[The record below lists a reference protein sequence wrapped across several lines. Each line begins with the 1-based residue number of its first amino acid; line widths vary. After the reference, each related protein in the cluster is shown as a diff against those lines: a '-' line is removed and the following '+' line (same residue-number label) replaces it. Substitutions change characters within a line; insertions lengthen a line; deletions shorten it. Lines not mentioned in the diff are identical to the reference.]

1 MSGRHHISSPIPI
14 PSNGEPTELQ
24 RLISLK
30 NQWTAVIERC
40 TTHPHEVGS
49 STNLRNDKG
58 YTALH
63 TVTAYNHATHGDV
76 LIPVIKAILSAADE
90 IDYACAYTLGT
101 IDGEDMNENVV
112 NTNEIVERQDIS
124 TTIQQQRQQASRGS
138 WRLLFDNNNRAQW
151 TPIHLSIQ
159 CIHH

>member
-1 MSGRHHISSPIPI
+1 MSTESEELINNKILLFKAIDPIRRMSGRHHISSPIPI

-76 LIPVIKAILSAADE
+76 LV
-90 IDYACAYTLGT
+90 
-101 IDGEDMNENVV
+101 
-112 NTNEIVERQDIS
+112 Q
-124 TTIQQQRQQASRGS
+124 
-138 WRLLFDNNNRAQW
+138 
-151 TPIHLSIQ
+151 
-159 CIHH
+159 